1 MARIYANLIEKKI
14 KTIDQIPKKYKEATK
29 IRDSILLEIN
39 KLTAEK
45 TINNKFFLE
54 VKSNVFP
61 GTCLKT
67 QETDFKILDKEKG
80 PLKIIFKDNLNFI
93 MEKYNE

>member
-1 MARIYANLIEKKI
+1 MILKVKEEYRSNMRVML
-14 KTIDQIPKKYKEATK
+14 KKYKEATK
-29 IRDSILLEIN
+29 IRDGILLEIN

-67 QETDFKILDKEKG
+67 QETDFKILDKEKR